1 MSCLASPVAASTWW
15 KIGTSISTPLVVPS
29 PRRSMGDW
37 AKPTT
42 ATSVTAPP
50 RLSRGPPPAI
60 AECDGHLV
68 HHCGGVHGDRH
79 SEVMGIGLIRCVRLA
94 GGLEAFDVLRGGSP
108 LLTRFPDR
116 LDPHTHPHLAR
127 IAAQDQ
133 VLERDVG

>member
-42 ATSVTAPP
+42 ATSVTG
-50 RLSRGPPPAI
+50 L
-60 AECDGHLV
+60 LQ
-68 HHCGGVHGDRH
+68 
-79 SEVMGIGLIRCVRLA
+79 VMGIGLKRCVRLA

-116 LDPHTHPHLAR
+116 LDPHAHPHLAR

-133 VLERDVG
+133 VLERDVGAVEQYRRRHIRRRHPLPAERHVDHAERG